1 MEGSNWVWW
10 GNMGNLSGGGSGGA
24 DNSWKKRKVKSGPLS
39 IGAGAKS
46 LGREP
51 SVGMRRVLKS
61 TSRRTGD
68 EPAYVHFGA
77 QVPFAPGSHLHF
89 SQVLPFASPCR
100 TLVQVRVKWFI
111 SADPPLQEQSVASR
125 WRLFELK
132 KNMAND

>member
-10 GNMGNLSGGGSGGA
+10 GDMGNLSGGGSRGA

-46 LGREP
+46 FGREP

-68 EPAYVHFGA
+68 EPSYVHFGA
-77 QVPFAPGSHLHF
+77 QVPLAPWISSAFLT
-89 SQVLPFASPCR
+89 SPPFCKP
-100 TLVQVRVKWFI
+100 
-111 SADPPLQEQSVASR
+111 
-125 WRLFELK
+125 
-132 KNMAND
+132 M